1 MTFSPATTAD
11 GDFQVDHD
19 FLIFAGWSSPNFVAT
34 NATTVSLSTR
44 HPRDAQQTSRGQRRW
59 LLQSR

>member
-19 FLIFAGWSSPNFVAT
+19 FLIFAGLVLAELRRDLCDDC
-34 NATTVSLSTR
+34 VLSTR
-44 HPRDAQQTSRGQRRW
+44 HPRDARQTSRGQRRW
-59 LLQSR
+59 LLQGR